1 MFELVRCLLRVSYY
15 YALLVGVLNFEIDL
29 RTGRAHITRRT
40 SIYAACVNVIC
51 ICGLPWLSGTHVIHS
66 FWTQAELLHDYM
78 FLVMLS
84 GRVLCVSVTLISR
97 WSQRRRFVR
106 LVNSFQHLTQ
116 QKPHVMRMWR
126 RGVISKFISV
136 ILSDFLQMAASLL
149 LIWEKLTI
157 KLSFSVMIF
166 YAISALV
173 NIIISHY
180 YFALLNVYGQY
191 ILLNRELR
199 AVLAET
205 RSLESE
211 CRKGTL
217 LLTISY
223 YMSGVSMIYLGF
235 SELTGAIRL
244 NWSKWVLALLGCG
257 FICYFTDIHISVNI
271 IYALLDAHAEMVKLL
286 SQHTLFGPGL
296 DERLA
301 AVFDSFQIQLAW
313 NPVKFSVL
321 GLYDMEK
328 SNAVTLASSVVT
340 SSLVLIQNDLK
351 NA

>member
-1 MFELVRCLLRVSYY
+1 MFQLVRCLLRVSYY

-29 RTGRAHITRRT
+29 RTGRARITRRT

-66 FWTQAELLHDYM
+66 FWSQAELLHDYM

-97 WSQRRRFVR
+97 WSQRRQFVR

-116 QKPHVMRMWR
+116 QRPHVMRMWR

-157 KLSFSVMIF
+157 KSSFSVMIF

-211 CRKGTL
+211 CRKGVFIIKCCALADRLEAIGCKQFQLQILIKQLTNCFGLQTL

-286 SQHTLFGPGL
+286 SQHTLFAPGL
-296 DERLA
+296 DERLV
-301 AVFDSFQIQLAW
+301 AVVRESHI
-313 NPVKFSVL
+313 
-321 GLYDMEK
+321 
-328 SNAVTLASSVVT
+328 
-340 SSLVLIQNDLK
+340 
-351 NA
+351 